1 MSGAETQTR
10 PDGTLVAEDRD
21 GVLWVSSDGGLTWRI
36 ADPTQL
42 IARAA

>member
-1 MSGAETQTR
+1 MPNTETR
-10 PDGTLVAEDRD
+10 PDGTVVATDSD
-21 GVLWVSSDGGLTWRI
+21 GVLWVSLDGGRTWRL